1 LSEDAVGLFLK
12 GVAAMRQVSIR
23 NLGLSFL
30 FRALALTSICASMA
44 IAGSSVAP
52 DFNLPVRGGGT
63 MALSKLKGQVVM
75 INFWASYCGPC
86 RQEMPLLDQMSKKY
100 KPLGFTLLG
109 VNVDE
114 DVKDAEAWLAKAKV
128 NPSFPILLDQKHVVR
143 QQYSSYGE
151 VMPMSV
157 FIDRKGNIRDVHR
170 GYKPGDEGDYLNQIR
185 ALLKE

>member
-1 LSEDAVGLFLK
+1 
-12 GVAAMRQVSIR
+12 MRQVSIR

-44 IAGSSVAP
+44 IAGSSIAP
-52 DFNLPVRGGGT
+52 DFSLPVRGGGT

-100 KPLGFTLLG
+100 KSLGFTLLG

>member
-1 LSEDAVGLFLK
+1 
-12 GVAAMRQVSIR
+12 MRQFNIR
-23 NLGLSFL
+23 HLLPSFALRTLGL
-30 FRALALTSICASMA
+30 LTIGASLA
-44 IAGSSVAP
+44 IASSTSAP

-63 MALSKLKGQVVM
+63 VSLGKLKGQVVM

-100 KPLGFTLLG
+100 KSLGFTLLG

-114 DVKDAEAWLAKAKV
+114 DVKDAEAWLSKAKV
-128 NPSFPILLDQKHVVR
+128 NPSFAILLDQKHVVR

-170 GYKPGDEGDYLNQIR
+170 GYKPGDESAYLDQIR
-185 ALLKE
+185 TLLKE